1 MELMILLII
10 LIILLTIIIGYIVIR
25 QNKKILDNQETI
37 TLELNKLLVAIKYHN
52 E

>member
-10 LIILLTIIIGYIVIR
+10 ILVILIGYIVIS

-37 TLELNKLLVAIKYHN
+37 KLELNKLLVAIKYHN